1 MPIMSRIVIG
11 DHALSAIPAFPV
23 LSAFSALFSLDS
35 DTAGDLSF
43 SVDAPLNY
51 AAHLAR
57 DD

>member
-1 MPIMSRIVIG
+1 MPIMCRIVIG
-11 DHALSAIPAFPV
+11 DHALSAFPAFP
-23 LSAFSALFSLDS
+23 AIPAIPALFSLDS

-43 SVDAPLNY
+43 SVAPLNY